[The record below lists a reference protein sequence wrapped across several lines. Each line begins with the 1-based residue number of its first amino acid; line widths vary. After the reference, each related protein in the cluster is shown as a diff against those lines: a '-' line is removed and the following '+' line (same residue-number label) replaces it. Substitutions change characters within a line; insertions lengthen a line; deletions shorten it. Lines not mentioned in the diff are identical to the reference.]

1 MAQLPYRSGGNYLN
15 NDNNPNPGES
25 GRSLTLR
32 DER

>member
-1 MAQLPYRSGGNYLN
+1 MRRLPDRSGGNYLN
-15 NDNNPNPGES
+15 DNNNPNPGEG